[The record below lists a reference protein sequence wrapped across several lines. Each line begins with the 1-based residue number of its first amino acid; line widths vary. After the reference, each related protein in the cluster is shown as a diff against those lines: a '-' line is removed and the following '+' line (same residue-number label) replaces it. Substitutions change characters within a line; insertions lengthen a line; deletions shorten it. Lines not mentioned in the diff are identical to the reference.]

1 MAAMSKGGLF
11 LALVLMLAACAPHQS
26 RVPRGAEDWPVN
38 KRVQRLPPA
47 QPLPP
52 PKPQWVAR
60 EVTPDA
66 VEVPAQTYV
75 VRPGDTLRRISDR
88 LGASSEA
95 IARANNIPPPFI
107 IRVGERL
114 SIPGGRYHR
123 VKSGETGIAIARAYG
138 VSWSKVVDG
147 NALEEPYVLR
157 VGQKLLLPSARQ
169 VAAMSLE
176 DRARAFTID
185 IGDLITGGEPAAE
198 ESAATAPRPATP
210 DQGPVVAPSSF
221 AGRFDWPARGTI
233 LSRYGAK
240 PGGRFND
247 GINIRAAAGSP
258 VRAAADGVIAYAGD
272 TLPGFGNLILIK
284 HGGNWVTAYAHAD
297 ALLVGR
303 GQIVKR
309 GDVIARAGQTGSVD
323 EPQVHFEIREG
334 RKPLDPLTLL
344 PKSG

>member
-1 MAAMSKGGLF
+1 MAAMSQGGLF
-11 LALVLMLAACAPHQS
+11 LAMVLMLAACAPHQS
-26 RVPRGAEDWPVN
+26 RVPRGSEDWPVN
-38 KRVQRLPPA
+38 KRVPRLPPA

-157 VGQKLLLPSARQ
+157 VGQKRSDAR
-169 VAAMSLE
+169 
-176 DRARAFTID
+176 R
-185 IGDLITGGEPAAE
+185 GGKEGV
-198 ESAATAPRPATP
+198 STCRTRGWP
-210 DQGPVVAPSSF
+210 D
-221 AGRFDWPARGTI
+221 
-233 LSRYGAK
+233 
-240 PGGRFND
+240 
-247 GINIRAAAGSP
+247 
-258 VRAAADGVIAYAGD
+258 
-272 TLPGFGNLILIK
+272 
-284 HGGNWVTAYAHAD
+284 
-297 ALLVGR
+297 
-303 GQIVKR
+303 
-309 GDVIARAGQTGSVD
+309 
-323 EPQVHFEIREG
+323 
-334 RKPLDPLTLL
+334 
-344 PKSG
+344 